1 MNMEENQKSIYEQ
14 IAQVTE
20 LNTTFEDL
28 QIEQTPTN
36 LQDPVRVADF
46 ATGVVGA
53 FGANVAEIGQL
64 RGLPKQTISV
74 DRRLATHSVDSAMWQ
89 YMNGVVIEGGEIA
102 VPVNSFYEAKD
113 GKWFCFNGAYPHL
126 RDGILNYFDAANN
139 KKALAAGVRKFESAQ
154 IEEYFEKNGFCCAP
168 LYTREEWAQHPHGQ
182 FLKDTPIISMQ
193 KIGDA
198 KTRVLPDAKHR
209 PLEGVRVIDITHV
222 VAGPWLTRQLAD
234 QGADVIS
241 IRNPGFPFLYPVI
254 FEESNGKK
262 NIFLDFK
269 SDKGKARFIELIKDA
284 DILVWGYNYSGL
296 ERLGLSVEN
305 LREINPNLILDVI
318 SGYGLVGPWAKRKG
332 WEQLA
337 QTCTGSVALASEGRD
352 EHHLIAALPNDYG
365 TGYLGAIA
373 AVSALRKRQEEG
385 GFWMVDVNLTR
396 TSIMMLELP
405 PEKEDAVPTSLDD
418 LEKYLIDQDSNFGAI
433 FTRLEAAAE
442 LSETPSFSATGPSI
456 LGACHPY
463 KTGWDTAE
471 ISDAK
476 PVIPHRPS
484 EIVKEGL
491 EGVLLGFGHE
501 DRG

>member
-1 MNMEENQKSIYEQ
+1 
-14 IAQVTE
+14 
-20 LNTTFEDL
+20 
-28 QIEQTPTN
+28 
-36 LQDPVRVADF
+36 
-46 ATGVVGA
+46 
-53 FGANVAEIGQL
+53 
-64 RGLPKQTISV
+64 
-74 DRRLATHSVDSAMWQ
+74 
-89 YMNGVVIEGGEIA
+89 
-102 VPVNSFYEAKD
+102 
-113 GKWFCFNGAYPHL
+113 
-126 RDGILNYFDAANN
+126 
-139 KKALAAGVRKFESAQ
+139 
-154 IEEYFEKNGFCCAP
+154 
-168 LYTREEWAQHPHGQ
+168 
-182 FLKDTPIISMQ
+182 MQ

-241 IRNPGFPFLYPVI
+241 IRNVDFPFLYPIV
-254 FEESNGKK
+254 FEESFGKK

-269 SDKGKARFIELIKDA
+269 SDKGKARLVELIKDA

-296 ERLGLSVEN
+296 DRLGLSVEK
-305 LREINPNLILDVI
+305 LKEINPNLILDVI

-352 EHHLIAALPNDYG
+352 EHHLIGALPNDYG
-365 TGYLGAIA
+365 TGYLGAIG

-396 TSIMMLELP
+396 TSMMLLELH
-405 PEKEDAVPTSLDD
+405 PEKEDAVPISQNDF
-418 LEKYLIDQDSNFGAI
+418 EKYMIDQDSNFGAI
-433 FTRLEAAAE
+433 FTHLEAAAK
-442 LSETPSFSATGPSI
+442 LSATPSFSAIGPSI
-456 LGACHPY
+456 LGAFHPY
-463 KTGWDTAE
+463 KTGWDTE

-476 PVIPHRPS
+476 PVIPHSPS

-491 EGVLLGFGHE
+491 TGALVGYGHE

>member
-1 MNMEENQKSIYEQ
+1 M
-14 IAQVTE
+14 
-20 LNTTFEDL
+20 
-28 QIEQTPTN
+28 
-36 LQDPVRVADF
+36 
-46 ATGVVGA
+46 
-53 FGANVAEIGQL
+53 

-74 DRRLATHSVDSAMWQ
+74 DRRLATLSFNSAIGLQ
-89 YMNGVVIEGGEIA
+89 FMNGVIIEGGEIA
-102 VPVNSFYEAKD
+102 VPVNSFYETKD

-126 RDGILNYFDAANN
+126 RDGILNYFDAANS
-139 KKALAAGVRKFESAQ
+139 KKAIAAKVKQFESAQ
-154 IEEYFEKNGFCCAP
+154 IEEYFEKSGFCCAP
-168 LYTREEWAQHPHGQ
+168 MFTREEWAQHPHGQ

-241 IRNPGFPFLYPVI
+241 IRNVDFPFLYPIV
-254 FEESNGKK
+254 FEESFGKK

-269 SDKGKARFIELIKDA
+269 SDKGMARLVELIKDA

-296 ERLGLSVEN
+296 DRLGLSVEK
-305 LREINPNLILDVI
+305 LKEINPNLILDVV

-365 TGYLGAIA
+365 TGYLGAIG

-385 GFWMVDVNLTR
+385 GFWVVDVNLAR
-396 TSIMMLELP
+396 TSMMLLELS
-405 PEKEDAVPTSLDD
+405 PEKEDAVPISQNDF
-418 LEKYLIDQDSNFGAI
+418 EKYMIDQDSNFGAI
-433 FTRLEAAAE
+433 FTHLEAAAKF
-442 LSETPSFSATGPSI
+442 SETPSFSATGPSI

-463 KTGWDTAE
+463 KTGWDTE
-471 ISDAK
+471 ISDEK
-476 PVIPHRPS
+476 PVLPHRPS

-491 EGVLLGFGHE
+491 EGALLGFGHE